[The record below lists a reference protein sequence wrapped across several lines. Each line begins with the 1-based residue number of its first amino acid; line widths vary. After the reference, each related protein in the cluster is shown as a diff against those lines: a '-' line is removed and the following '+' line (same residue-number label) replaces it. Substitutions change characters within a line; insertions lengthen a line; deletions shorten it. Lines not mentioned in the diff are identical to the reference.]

1 MTKVLA
7 PAAPTTAGDR
17 VFRIEPS
24 RSWFSLNLREL
35 WAYHELLFF
44 LIWRDVKVRYK
55 QTVIGVAWAVIQPLT
70 SMLIFTII
78 FGRLAHFT
86 GDYGTP
92 YPLFVFTGLLP
103 WMYFSSSLTGSS
115 VSLINNSNLVTKVYF
130 PRLIIPLASIGA
142 PIVDFLIAFVILCG
156 MFVYY
161 GRLPHWHVVVMP
173 VFLGLALLTAFGI
186 GLWLSA
192 LNVRYRDVPYALP
205 FLTQLW
211 LYATPV
217 IYPVGLVPG
226 QWHWVLALNPMTGV
240 VDGFRWAV
248 LGRGLPDYTVY
259 ATSGLVGL
267 ALTISGLWY
276 FRRFE
281 RHFADVI

>member
-1 MTKVLA
+1 
-7 PAAPTTAGDR
+7 
-17 VFRIEPS
+17 
-24 RSWFSLNLREL
+24 LNLREL

-55 QTVIGVAWAVIQPLT
+55 QTSIGVAWAVLQPLT
-70 SMLIFTII
+70 SMVIFTII
-78 FGRLAHFT
+78 FGRLAHFS

-115 VSLINNSNLVTKVYF
+115 VSLINNTNLVTKVYF
-130 PRLIIPLASIGA
+130 PRLIIPLASIGV
-142 PIVDFLIAFVILCG
+142 PVVDFLIAFGILVG

-173 VFLGLALLTAFGI
+173 VFLGFALLTAFGI

-205 FLTQLW
+205 FLTQIW

-217 IYPVGLVPG
+217 IYPVGLVPDR
-226 QWHWVLALNPMTGV
+226 WHWVLALNPMTGV
-240 VDGFRWAV
+240 VDGFRWSV

-276 FRRFE
+276 FKRFE
-281 RHFADVI
+281 RKFADVI